1 MLHASIK
8 ICFSIFFIRLCD
20 YLGTGHF
27 ATVYKGQW
35 ESSAGPKDVA
45 IKVLKSE
52 KNNEM
57 KIKFLKEAAIMGQFL
72 HPNVVK
78 LYGLALNNSE
88 VCFNRNKIIEMQLY
102 LVDICICMCYV

>member
-72 HPNVVK
+72 HPNVVT
-78 LYGLALNNSE
+78 LHQTPVSYTHLTLPTNRE
-88 VCFNRNKIIEMQLY
+88 V
-102 LVDICICMCYV
+102 